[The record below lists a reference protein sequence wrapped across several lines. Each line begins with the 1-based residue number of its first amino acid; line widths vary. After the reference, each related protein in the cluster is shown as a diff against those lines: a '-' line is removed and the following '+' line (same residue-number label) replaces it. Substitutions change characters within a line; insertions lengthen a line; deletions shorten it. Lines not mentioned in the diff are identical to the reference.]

1 MAAMRTLAALAA
13 VSLLLAGCGD
23 GGGDEDDAVG
33 VGGDAQEAT
42 EQEGAG
48 SEQGE
53 GVQGE
58 EGTTVQL
65 SGDLE
70 VPEPGDEEGTGNAD
84 LVFAEGEVCVEAT
97 VVLGEEPMAM
107 HIHEGEQGEAG
118 PVVIDF
124 GEKTRDDGWS
134 VCVDADQALLDEIA
148 AEPTAYYLDVHNE
161 PFPEGAVRGQL
172 G

>member
-1 MAAMRTLAALAA
+1 MRTLAALAA
-13 VSLLLAGCGD
+13 VSLLVAGCGD

-33 VGGDAQEAT
+33 VGGEAQEAT

-48 SEQGE
+48 TEQE
-53 GVQGE
+53 AVRGE

-65 SGDLE
+65 SGDAE

-84 LVFAEGEVCVEAT
+84 LVFAEGEVCVEVT

-118 PVVIDF
+118 PVVVDF

-148 AEPTAYYLDVHNE
+148 AEPTGYYLNVHNE
-161 PFPEGAVRGQL
+161 PFPDGAVRGQL

>member
-1 MAAMRTLAALAA
+1 M
-13 VSLLLAGCGD
+13 SLLLAGCGD

-33 VGGDAQEAT
+33 VGVGGDAQEAT

-48 SEQGE
+48 SGSE
-53 GVQGE
+53 GDVQGE

-65 SGDLE
+65 SGDVE

-97 VVLGEEPMAM
+97 VVLDEEPTAM
-107 HIHEGEQGEAG
+107 HIHEGERGEAG
-118 PVVIDF
+118 PVVVDF

-134 VCVDADQALLDEIA
+134 VCVDADQALLDEIV
-148 AEPTAYYLDVHNE
+148 AEPTGYYLNVHNE
-161 PFPEGAVRGQL
+161 PFPDGAVRGQL